1 EVAVE
6 GGWFPTLLRGPRLNV
21 TFHRRDGTTTTETMA
36 PALTVRHTQPWDDSG
51 IDGKGTYPIEHVRKV
66 LFGNAAPFSWE
77 GVQRGSTSGEGSEE
91 TGEVEKDPLADFEVG
106 GTYTG
111 TVVKHMHGKAD
122 GVFFGYLVVLKERQ
136 VKGLLHANKMVGKSQ
151 TMLDMMYAKG
161 NPIRVKILSIRGP
174 DRIELD
180 FADEDESE

>member
-1 EVAVE
+1 
-6 GGWFPTLLRGPRLNV
+6 
-21 TFHRRDGTTTTETMA
+21 
-36 PALTVRHTQPWDDSG
+36 
-51 IDGKGTYPIEHVRKV
+51 
-66 LFGNAAPFSWE
+66 
-77 GVQRGSTSGEGSEE
+77 
-91 TGEVEKDPLADFEVG
+91 
-106 GTYTG
+106 
-111 TVVKHMHGKAD
+111 MHGKAD

-136 VKGLLHANKMVGKSQ
+136 VKGLLHADKMVGKSQ